1 MRHPA
6 GSCPGNRGA
15 EWRTMPLT
23 KLEAELRPLARARI
37 AQGLLPCTTLNKMWG
52 GPGSGQP
59 CALCDKPVSSN
70 EMEYEIEASVDGGV
84 RSLRFHVVCEAIWQ
98 LECARD
104 DYLKK
109 HP

>member
-1 MRHPA
+1 
-6 GSCPGNRGA
+6 
-15 EWRTMPLT
+15 MPIT
-23 KLEAELRPLARARI
+23 KLEAELRLRARERI
-37 AQGLLPCTTLNKMWG
+37 AQGLLPCETPSKMWG

-59 CALCDKPVSSN
+59 CALCDKPIKSN
-70 EMEYEIEASVDGGV
+70 EMEYEIEAFLEG
-84 RSLRFHVVCEAIWQ
+84 RAQSLRFHVLCEAIWQ